1 MKKLVLTLFLI
12 SGLTFGQFQT
22 ALNPNE
28 GMLGGGFGLTWIN
41 GQAFYT
47 VHVNPEV
54 AFANMGIGLDL
65 NLEFGSD
72 GKLRTENFNEI
83 TDYLSIIRYFRYG
96 HKGDPVYFRI
106 GALDYATLGHGSIM
120 YAYNNSPSYDA
131 RKIGMELDLDMNQF
145 GFEAVYGNFLQK
157 GVIGGRAYVRPVK
170 FTPLGSV
177 PVIGNLE
184 VGATAVSDF
193 NPDAAVTQSKYDP
206 TTHSYV
212 PDNTGS
218 VTAVGVDV
226 GLPVLR
232 NSIIDFDLYY
242 DFAKILNYGSG
253 QAYGAILKFH
263 GLGLVDVTA
272 KLERR
277 NNGDHYIPSYFNSMY
292 EIERF
297 QMDTAT
303 GYVQSK
309 VQQLA
314 NAQTSLGN
322 GWYGGLLVKVLGT
335 FDIVG
340 SYQRLDSA
348 PESGILHMSTNI
360 SPKNVSF
367 IARAGYDKINIKD
380 EKDLFT
386 LDDRSYLFA
395 ELGYKPLPYLIVSMV
410 YNWTFTPVRDADDNI
425 VGYEPQKKIE
435 PRISLAYPIN
445 L

>member
-1 MKKLVLTLFLI
+1 MKKTFLFLI
-12 SGLTFGQFQT
+12 LFAGISFGQFQPP
-22 ALNPNE
+22 NPNE
-28 GMLGGGFGLTWIN
+28 GILGGGFGLTWID
-41 GQAFYT
+41 GQAFYA
-47 VHVNPEV
+47 VHLNPEF
-54 AFANMGIGLDL
+54 AFSNMGIGLDL

-72 GKLRTENFNEI
+72 GKLRTENFNEF

-120 YAYNNSPSYDA
+120 YAYNNSPTYDA
-131 RKIGMELDLDMNQF
+131 RKVGMEFDLDMNQF
-145 GFEAVYGNFLQK
+145 GFEAVYGNFLQA
-157 GVIGGRAYVRPVK
+157 GVIGVRGYVRPMK
-170 FTPLGSV
+170 FTALGSI

-184 VGATAVSDF
+184 VGATGVSDF
-193 NPDAAVTQSKYDP
+193 NQDAAVTKSRYDIA
-206 TTHSYV
+206 TKSYV
-212 PDNTGS
+212 PDNKGS
-218 VTAVGVDV
+218 VTAVGFDV
-226 GLPVLR
+226 GLPIVK
-232 NSIIDFDLYY
+232 NSYVNFELYY

-253 QAYGAILKFH
+253 SSAGMILKLH

-277 NNGDHYIPSYFNSMY
+277 FNKDHYLPSYFNSMY

-297 QMDTAT
+297 RMDTTT
-303 GYVQSK
+303 GAVTSK
-309 VQQLA
+309 VQQLEA
-314 NAQTSLGN
+314 AQSSLGN
-322 GWYGGLLVKVLGT
+322 GWYGGLLVKLLGT

-348 PESGILHMSTNI
+348 PESGILHMNTDI
-360 SPKNVSF
+360 SPKDLSF
-367 IARAGYDKINIKD
+367 IARAGYDKINIRD

-410 YNWTFTPVRDADDNI
+410 YNWTFTPIRDADDNI
-425 VGYEPQKKIE
+425 IGYEPQKKIE
-435 PRISLAYPIN
+435 PRISLAYPIG

>member
-1 MKKLVLTLFLI
+1 MKKALVLLLLF
-12 SGLTFGQFQT
+12 SGLTFGQFQPP
-22 ALNPNE
+22 NPNE
-28 GMLGGGFGLTWIN
+28 GLLGGGFGLTWID
-41 GQAFYT
+41 GQPFYA
-47 VHVNPEV
+47 VHVNPEF

-65 NLEFGSD
+65 NLEFSSD
-72 GKLRTENFNEI
+72 GKLRTENFNEF

-96 HKGDPVYFRI
+96 KKGDPVYFRI

-120 YAYNNSPSYDA
+120 YAYNNSPTYDA
-131 RKIGMELDLDMNQF
+131 RRVGMELDIDMNQF
-145 GFEAVYGNFLQK
+145 GFEAVYGNFLQA
-157 GVIGGRAYVRPVK
+157 GVIGVRGYVRPMK
-170 FTPLGSV
+170 FTALGSI

-184 VGATAVSDF
+184 IGATGVSDF
-193 NPDAAVTQSKYDP
+193 NQNAAVTRSNYNSQ
-206 TTHSYV
+206 THSYE
-212 PDNTGS
+212 PADKGS

-226 GLPVLR
+226 GLP
-232 NSIIDFDLYY
+232 IIRSSVFNFDLYY
-242 DFAKILNYGSG
+242 DFAKILDYGSG
-253 QAYGAILKFH
+253 SAAGAILKFH
-263 GLGLVDVTA
+263 GLGIVDVTA

-277 NNGDHYIPSYFNSMY
+277 INQDHYIPSYFNSMY

-297 QMDTAT
+297 RMDTTT
-303 GYVQSK
+303 GVVTSK

-314 NAQTSLGN
+314 AAQTSLGN
-322 GWYGGLLVKVLGT
+322 GWYGGLLVKVFGT

-340 SYQRLDSA
+340 SYQRLDEA
-348 PESGILHMSTNI
+348 PESGILHMSTDI
-360 SPKNVSF
+360 SPKDMSF

-410 YNWTFTPVRDADDNI
+410 YNWTFTPIRDADDNI
-425 VGYEPQKKIE
+425 IGYEPQKKIE

>member
-1 MKKLVLTLFLI
+1 MKKALVLLLLF
-12 SGLTFGQFQT
+12 SGLTFGQFQPP
-22 ALNPNE
+22 NPNE
-28 GMLGGGFGLTWIN
+28 GLLGGGFGLTWID
-41 GQAFYT
+41 GQPFYA
-47 VHVNPEV
+47 VHVNPEF

-65 NLEFGSD
+65 NLEFSSD
-72 GKLRTENFNEI
+72 GKLRTENFNEF

-96 HKGDPVYFRI
+96 KKGDPVYFRI

-120 YAYNNSPSYDA
+120 YAYNNSPTYDA
-131 RKIGMELDLDMNQF
+131 RRVGMELDIDMNQF
-145 GFEAVYGNFLQK
+145 GFEAVYGNFLQA
-157 GVIGGRAYVRPVK
+157 GVIGVRGYVRPMK
-170 FTPLGSV
+170 FTALGSI

-184 VGATAVSDF
+184 IGATGVSDF
-193 NPDAAVTQSKYDP
+193 NQNAAVTRSNYNSQ
-206 TTHSYV
+206 THSYE
-212 PDNTGS
+212 PADKGS

-226 GLPVLR
+226 GLP
-232 NSIIDFDLYY
+232 IIRSSVFNFDLYY
-242 DFAKILNYGSG
+242 DFAKILDYGSG
-253 QAYGAILKFH
+253 SAAGAILKFH
-263 GLGLVDVTA
+263 GLGIVDVTT

-277 NNGDHYIPSYFNSMY
+277 INQDHYIPSYFNSMY

-297 QMDTAT
+297 RMDTTT
-303 GYVQSK
+303 GVVTSK

-314 NAQTSLGN
+314 AAQTSLGN
-322 GWYGGLLVKVLGT
+322 GWYGGLLVKVFGT

-340 SYQRLDSA
+340 SYQRLDEA
-348 PESGILHMSTNI
+348 PESGILHMSTDI
-360 SPKNVSF
+360 SPKDMSF

-410 YNWTFTPVRDADDNI
+410 YNWTFTPIRDADDNI
-425 VGYEPQKKIE
+425 IGYEPQKKIE